1 MDGTV
6 FYPVGIAL
14 TLAALVVS
22 YVGIKGKS
30 SFPPSGRAFAAVIAP
45 FAVLVIATA
54 AYGVANAREEQEH
67 REEELSEE
75 HAGAEDEVPLT
86 PGGAPSGEQPE
97 QTPGPPG
104 GEEQEAPAAG
114 SAETLDIAS
123 PADGG
128 LSFEPDG
135 LQAQA
140 GTITLAYENPSP
152 VIHNVA
158 IEGAEGETIAQSENI
173 TDGSVELSE
182 ELAPGEYVFYCS
194 IAGHRE
200 GGMEGTLTVE

>member
-6 FYPVGIAL
+6 FFPVGIAL
-14 TLAALVVS
+14 TLAALAVS
-22 YVGIKGKS
+22 YVGIRGKS
-30 SFPPSGRAFAAVIAP
+30 GFPPSGRAFAAVTVP

-54 AYGVANAREEQEH
+54 AYAVANAREEQDH
-67 REEELSEE
+67 REEEQAEE
-75 HAGAEDEVPLT
+75 QAEATDEVPLT
-86 PGGAPSGEQPE
+86 PGGAPSGEQPADE
-97 QTPGPPG
+97 GQ
-104 GEEQEAPAAG
+104 QAPAG
-114 SAETLDIAS
+114 GPAETFDLAS

-158 IEGAEGETIAQSENI
+158 IEDAEGETIAQSEDV

-182 ELAPGEYVFYCS
+182 ELAPGEYVFYCA